1 MNVHSTSHAST
12 AHAAPP
18 THKAPKSVEKPREHG
33 SDDIPKVKAAP
44 AKGSGSVVDRT
55 V

>member
-1 MNVHSTSHAST
+1 MNVHSTTHAST

-18 THKAPKSVEKPREHG
+18 APKPPRPAEKPPEHG
-33 SDDIPKVKAAP
+33 SDDAPRVKVPVARDT
-44 AKGSGSVVDRT
+44 GSMVDKT